1 MKKNNTL
8 LPLLLCIVLAVTI
21 VSCEKGE
28 DGAQGPA
35 GPAGPAGA
43 AGAQGPAGATGAP
56 GAPGTANVIYSN
68 WLDVTYAAD
77 TVHVGTLID
86 TLGFAAVINAP
97 KLVDSI
103 INKGTV
109 KVYWN
114 VNTAAD
120 PTIVALPYFETG
132 GLFGG
137 VPLTVNTFFRAQNI
151 FLYANFNV
159 SSFTEQNQK
168 VWQYRYVLIPGS
180 TLGRSNI
187 NWNNYNEVKAYLGLK
202 D

>member
-1 MKKNNTL
+1 MKKISSVF
-8 LPLLLCIVLAVTI
+8 PFLLCIVLAVTV

-43 AGAQGPAGATGAP
+43 AGAQGPAGAAGAAGQP
-56 GAPGTANVIYSN
+56 GSANVVYSN

-77 TVHVGTLID
+77 TVHNGALID
-86 TLGFAAVINAP
+86 TLGYAAEIDAP
-97 KLVDSI
+97 KLADSI
-103 INKGTV
+103 INKGTI

-137 VPLTVNTFFRAQNI
+137 VPLTVNTFFRIQKI

-180 TLGRSNI
+180 TTGRSNI
-187 NWNNYNEVKAYLGLK
+187 NWNNYAEVKAYLGLK